1 VLDVDDNELLGEY
14 PLVILNVVA
23 ISIIQG
29 KPLLVDM
36 VVVVIEPPPAVFETH

>member
-1 VLDVDDNELLGEY
+1 VLDVGDNELLGEY

-36 VVVVIEPPPAVFETH
+36 VVVVIEPPPLVFETH